1 MKQVRQ
7 LSLLSSSLC
16 LVLILFA
23 SCKKDKIPNMAV
35 NNGNNETIPCEDFN
49 WGEGNI
55 TLDEYYGD
63 TTYSQPCFS
72 PFTDDEFVYIRGG
85 VASSAELVKHII
97 STGEDIVLCNAN
109 ETIGLGISQPDWG
122 RQGKIVFNV
131 GTGSSGIGYI
141 INDDGSDLHQFLP
154 SNVNFSQPKFDN
166 EGKEIFALGS
176 YYNSES
182 NILSPIY
189 DLNANIVDSFICYF
203 NGTIGIGS
211 PACFDGKIKNGLFAF
226 ADLTQTPAEKGL
238 GYIISDTIFSP
249 IISTNNPDGY
259 ALTDVDKYQN
269 YIYYV
274 IYGLGFYQYNELT
287 GSTKLLQEMCQTR
300 EILNISVSQISGN
313 ILIEEIHNSK
323 LSESGGVLIQPN
335 IYLLNPNTMKKTPI
349 LVKK

>member
-23 SCKKDKIPNMAV
+23 SCKKDKIPSITD
-35 NNGNNETIPCEDFN
+35 NNGNNETTPCEDFN

-72 PFTDDEFVYIRGG
+72 PFSDDEFVYIRGG
-85 VASSAELVKHII
+85 VASSEELVKHII
-97 STGEDIVLCNAN
+97 STGENIVLCNAN
-109 ETIGLGISQPDWG
+109 ETIGLGISLPDWG
-122 RQGKIVFNV
+122 KQGKIVFNV
-131 GTGSSGIGYI
+131 GTGSSGVGYI
-141 INDDGSDLHQFLP
+141 INDNGTGLHQFLP
-154 SNVNFSQPKFDN
+154 SNIHFYEPKFN
-166 EGKEIFALGS
+166 GAGTKILATGPA
-176 YYNSES
+176 YN
-182 NILSPIY
+182 NQRPIY
-189 DLNANIVDSFICYF
+189 NLDADIVDSIPYYF
-203 NGTIGIGS
+203 NSSVGVGS
-211 PACFDGKIKNGLFAF
+211 PAFFGGEFIEGLFSF
-226 ADLTQTPAEKGL
+226 ADLTQTPVNRGI
-238 GYIISDTIFSP
+238 GYIISNTTFNP
-249 IISTNNPDGY
+249 IISVNNPDGY

-287 GSTKLLQEMCQTR
+287 GTTKLLQEMCQTR
-300 EILNISVSQISGN
+300 KILNISVSQISGN

-335 IYLLNPNTMKKTPI
+335 IYLLNPNTMEKTPI